1 MSKALLRVSG
11 AKRSFDTPEGGT
23 VTALGGIDLEVA
35 PREFV
40 TLLGPSGCGKTTL
53 LRAIAGFEAL
63 DAGSIVLDGRD
74 ITNAPANRR
83 AVNTVFQSYALFP
96 HMSVERNV
104 GYALEVAGASASER
118 KSRVQ
123 EALDLVGLSDFGS
136 RKPSQLSGGQ
146 RQRVALARALVARP
160 KLLLLDEP
168 LSALD
173 RRLRQQMQIE
183 LKTLQSE
190 LGVAFVFVTHDQEEA
205 LAMSDRILVMRAGHI
220 AQAGS
225 PREIYRAP
233 RTRFVAEFIGET
245 NLFEGTL
252 TAVDGAIAQI
262 QTHDGLTILAPARL
276 GLSAGGPAVVTLRP
290 SDLEVVDNA
299 GDRPRITGTVAKEV
313 FLGSDLHLF
322 VMPDAG
328 GEAVRVVVRDVGEA
342 GGTGRK
348 VVLSYDPVRAH
359 LLEDETMPGK
369 KA

>member
-1 MSKALLRVSG
+1 MLRLIG
-11 AKRSFDTPEGGT
+11 ARRSFETPESGT
-23 VTALGGIDLEVA
+23 VIALGGIDLDVA

-63 DAGSIVLDGRD
+63 DAGRIVLDGRD

-104 GYALEVAGASASER
+104 GYALEVAGKGAGER
-118 KSRVQ
+118 KARVE
-123 EALDLVGLSDFGS
+123 EALALVGLSDFGS

-205 LAMSDRILVMRAGHI
+205 LAMSDRILVMRAGRI
-220 AQAGS
+220 VQAGS

-245 NLFEGTL
+245 NLFEGRVEAVEGA
-252 TAVDGAIAQI
+252 TALVRTDV
-262 QTHDGLTILAPARL
+262 GLAVHAPVRP
-276 GLSAGGPAVVTLRP
+276 GISVGDPAVVTLRP
-290 SDLEVVDNA
+290 SDIEVQE
-299 GDRPRITGTVAKEV
+299 RPAERPSIDGTVLKEM

-322 VMPDAG
+322 VAPDAG
-328 GEAVRVVVRDVGEA
+328 GEAIRVVVRDIGEA
-342 GGTGRK
+342 AGTGRR
-348 VVLSYDPVRAH
+348 VVLSYDAARAH
-359 LLEDETMPGK
+359 VLEDESSLEGV
-369 KA
+369 A